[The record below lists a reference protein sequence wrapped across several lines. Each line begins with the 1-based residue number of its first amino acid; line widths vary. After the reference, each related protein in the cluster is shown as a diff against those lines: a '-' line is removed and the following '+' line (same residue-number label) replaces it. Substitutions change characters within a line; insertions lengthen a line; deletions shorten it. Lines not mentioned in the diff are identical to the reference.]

1 MNDISLEPFQS
12 DDGIKQQNIDL
23 KGSNTLIIQPQHEV
37 GSLIPIIKKASSHSD
52 SKRMINTSFLPNF
65 MVNQFKQ
72 KECPDCSESPF
83 AEVIFKCKRRR
94 LFRNEYNINFD
105 LSDFVIVEVENGI
118 DIGTIYSCGVCAR
131 EKMKKLYKNNV
142 PEYTII
148 RHATKEDIEIN
159 KRNVEDEQFVIEKS
173 KNMSQKYD
181 LDMKITEAQ
190 WQFDR
195 QRLTISFTAPQ
206 RIDFRELV
214 KELARSF
221 KTRIELRQISTRE
234 EAKLIGGLG
243 SCGRSIC
250 CSSFSSDLCHV
261 TLEHARTQQLSNN
274 IAKLSGY
281 CGRLKCCLLF
291 EYQNYVEAFKKYPP
305 LYSIV
310 EFPEENAKIVKV
322 DIFKDIIY
330 IQYNSSNVLK
340 TITFDEL
347 DKLFRDGKVIPPV
360 VEEQGSKP
368 CDFDDII
375 GEDLLGL
382 SIIEDEII
390 VEPII
395 DDNILEEVI
404 IE

>member
-1 MNDISLEPFQS
+1 MNNISFDSYQS
-12 DDGIKQQNIDL
+12 DNGNKQQVIEINKLYKPIVEV
-23 KGSNTLIIQPQHEV
+23 QHEV
-37 GSLIPIIKKASSHSD
+37 CNLKPIIKKESPKIIP
-52 SKRMINTSFLPNF
+52 KRMINTSMLENF

-72 KECPDCSESPF
+72 KECPDSSDSPF

-94 LFRNEYNINFD
+94 LFRNEYNIKINI
-105 LSDFVIVEVENGI
+105 SDFVIVEVENGI
-118 DIGTIYSCGVCAR
+118 DIGTIYSCGSCAS
-131 EKMKKLYKNNV
+131 EKMKTHYKNIV

-148 RHATKEDIEIN
+148 RYATREDIEIN
-159 KRNVEDEQFVIEKS
+159 KRNIENEQFIIEKS
-173 KNMSQKYD
+173 KDISKKYG

-274 IAKLSGY
+274 ISKLSGY

-291 EYQNYVEAFKKYPP
+291 EYENYVEAFKKYPP
-305 LYSIV
+305 LYSII
-310 EFPEENAKIVKV
+310 EYPDGNAKIVKV
-322 DIFKDIIY
+322 DIFKDIVFL
-330 IQYNSSNVLK
+330 QHNSSPVLK

-347 DKLFRDGKVIPPV
+347 ELLFQDGKVIPPV
-360 VEEQGSKP
+360 IEEQAQKP
-368 CDFDDII
+368 CDFCDII
-375 GEDLLGL
+375 DPELLEL
-382 SIIEDEII
+382 SILEEDII
-390 VEPII
+390 IEPII
-395 DDNILEEVI
+395 DDNILEEII